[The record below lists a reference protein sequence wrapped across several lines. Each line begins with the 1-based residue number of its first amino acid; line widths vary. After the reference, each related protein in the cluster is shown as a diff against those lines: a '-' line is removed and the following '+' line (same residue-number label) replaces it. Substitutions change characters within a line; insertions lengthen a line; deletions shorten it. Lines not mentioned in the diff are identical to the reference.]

1 MLKAGI
7 FIPELLGNLG
17 QSPVT
22 RVYPFV
28 ESVVPEGFRG
38 TPRLR
43 PGACIG
49 CKACVRDC
57 TAEAIEIEQLPPDP
71 NAPPPEPGKKNVG
84 KKFKMILYLDRCPL
98 RPLCRCLSQ
107 GRTWLDE
114 V

>member
-57 TAEAIEIEQLPPDP
+57 TAEAIEIEQLPPIP
-71 NAPPPEPGKKNVG
+71 TPRRRSRG
-84 KKFKMILYLDRCPL
+84 R
-98 RPLCRCLSQ
+98 
-107 GRTWLDE
+107 RTWARSSR
-114 V
+114 